1 MYIAYT
7 MARVFDDNGR
17 ISNYDLQ
24 LQLDAFSGKWDSNIQ
39 TARGAISIANQVVK
53 QQHAI
58 ASALTGTLDPERG
71 FTASVNN
78 ADGKKVSYLTTAP
91 IARVNAGYAFQQML
105 GVGEEGQSG
114 FFNNNNH
121 EDFNVNK
128 KLADPYGSYTVVQ
141 TKGTLDD
148 LPVSKVVLA
157 DKNIDMWS
165 GLPLYVIKGPENT
178 WTKIPWEDNDQVV
191 FAETESTSKGKTTF
205 DNLPN
210 FVSRKGKLVYEG
222 EDIINIGDNITIK
235 KNDEIDM
242 GNKDLINQ
250 LTKHFEGVSE

>member
-1 MYIAYT
+1 
-7 MARVFDDNGR
+7 
-17 ISNYDLQ
+17 
-24 LQLDAFSGKWDSNIQ
+24 
-39 TARGAISIANQVVK
+39 
-53 QQHAI
+53 
-58 ASALTGTLDPERG
+58 
-71 FTASVNN
+71 
-78 ADGKKVSYLTTAP
+78 
-91 IARVNAGYAFQQML
+91 
-105 GVGEEGQSG
+105 
-114 FFNNNNH
+114 
-121 EDFNVNK
+121 
-128 KLADPYGSYTVVQ
+128 
-141 TKGTLDD
+141 
-148 LPVSKVVLA
+148 
-157 DKNIDMWS
+157 MWS